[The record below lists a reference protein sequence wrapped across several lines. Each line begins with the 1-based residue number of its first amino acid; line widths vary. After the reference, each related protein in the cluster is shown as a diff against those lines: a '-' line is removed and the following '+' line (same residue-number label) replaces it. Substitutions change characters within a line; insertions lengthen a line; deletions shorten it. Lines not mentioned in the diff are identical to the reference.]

1 MRFNVN
7 ATTMT
12 PQLTFA
18 GRRADLR
25 LEAPERH
32 NALGPEDLRA
42 LSIAL
47 ENIERSDA
55 EVAVLRSTG
64 DTFCS
69 GYDLRALR
77 EEIRVGSTS
86 GAERA
91 FANVVDSLEKLRV
104 PTICALQGGAYGGG
118 SDLALACDF
127 RVGTPQT
134 VLNVPAARFGL
145 QFYSGGSAPLRRTAR
160 RRCCEARVPPGG
172 NARRERI
179 ATHRISLPS
188 CRRRRSRRNGRYAR
202 VTTRGE
208 RQERRT
214 RTQTFAQRDRARDRG
229 HGYDRRCVRSELT
242 VAGDGGA
249 PGPPYASAAKT

>member
-1 MRFNVN
+1 MRSNVN

-47 ENIERSDA
+47 EKIERSDA
-55 EVAVLRSTG
+55 EVAVIRSSG

-86 GAERA
+86 AAERA
-91 FANVVDSLEKLRV
+91 FANVADTLETLRV
-104 PTICALQGGAYGGG
+104 PTICALQGGVYGGG

-145 QFYSGGSAPLRRTAR
+145 QFYSGGLRRFVERLGVDAAKRVFLLAETLDANELLRIGFLYRLVDLAELDETVDTLALQLAANAKNAVRGLKRSLNAIARGIGDTATIDDAFAASLR
-160 RRCCEARVPPGG
+160 SPETATRLSPP
-172 NARRERI
+172 RER
-179 ATHRISLPS
+179 R
-188 CRRRRSRRNGRYAR
+188 
-202 VTTRGE
+202 
-208 RQERRT
+208 
-214 RTQTFAQRDRARDRG
+214 
-229 HGYDRRCVRSELT
+229 
-242 VAGDGGA
+242 
-249 PGPPYASAAKT
+249 